1 MPGTTDTVKAKLTP
15 GEFVVRKEAVD
26 MIGVPMLNRLNNM
39 PEEGGHSAIDN
50 IIDMAT
56 MANMKM
62 MYGGGM
68 VKPNYAGGGMVQ
80 QYGHGGS
87 VDKMMGY
94 AEGGQLKS
102 VPQDNPGL
110 GKLPEMVRN
119 RMGYMQ
125 MGGMVDNSLMGM
137 AGYKR
142 GGYVSEKE
150 KRFPMGMKFKRYE
163 NGGEA
168 TLDEFEKNYAEAIMS
183 MKRAQAASD
192 MASEKRKGLELL
204 YGNLDFDDSM
214 LLPDAPATPE
224 KDILRAILNQA
235 LDKNVVRP
243 LSSDELMQLMPPK
256 KKQYLVPRSDRKFDW
271 RNMQNGG
278 EVDPLGIDKRQQM
291 GAKAYPGG
299 VGPVNDDPL
308 GIDQRQANPDM
319 YQGSMIS
326 PEFRPNPTIMLKQQ
340 EQLLQ
345 SQIEDSIQTKAMKT
359 LQLLKLKGLLNQG
372 ERIENPSP
380 MFDSRDNM
388 MRIRDSLRLD
398 DIRRNTI

>member
-15 GEFVVRKEAVD
+15 GEFVIRKEAVD
-26 MIGVPMLNRLNNM
+26 MIGVPMLNKLNNM
-39 PEEGGHSAIDN
+39 PKEGGHSAIDN

-56 MANMKM
+56 IANMKM

-137 AGYKR
+137 TGYKR

-150 KRFPMGMKFKRYE
+150 RRSPMGMKFKRYE

-168 TLDEFEKNYAEAIMS
+168 TLDEFEKNYAGAIV
-183 MKRAQAASD
+183 D
-192 MASEKRKGLELL
+192 L
-204 YGNLDFDDSM
+204 YFKDSM
-214 LLPDAPATPE
+214 LLPDAPTTPE
-224 KDILRAILNQA
+224 KDILKAILNQA

-256 KKQYLVPRSDRKFDW
+256 EKQYLVPRSDRKFDW

-308 GIDQRQANPDM
+308 GIGQRQANPDM

-326 PEFRPNPTIMLKQQ
+326 PEFRPNPTMMLKQQ
-340 EQLLQ
+340 EQMLQ

-359 LQLLKLKGLLNQG
+359 LQLLKLQGLLNQG

>member
-15 GEFVVRKEAVD
+15 GEFVIRKEAVD
-26 MIGVPMLNRLNNM
+26 MIGVPMLNKLNNM
-39 PEEGGHSAIDN
+39 PKEGGHSAIDN

-150 KRFPMGMKFKRYE
+150 RRSPMGMKFKRYE
-163 NGGEA
+163 NGGL
-168 TLDEFEKNYAEAIMS
+168 TGN
-183 MKRAQAASD
+183 AQADSLNAELERSI
-192 MASEKRKGLELL
+192 MERSKNPTGAGL
-204 YGNLDFDDSM
+204 G
-214 LLPDAPATPE
+214 
-224 KDILRAILNQA
+224 
-235 LDKNVVRP
+235 
-243 LSSDELMQLMPPK
+243 
-256 KKQYLVPRSDRKFDW
+256 
-271 RNMQNGG
+271 
-278 EVDPLGIDKRQQM
+278 
-291 GAKAYPGG
+291 
-299 VGPVNDDPL
+299 
-308 GIDQRQANPDM
+308 
-319 YQGSMIS
+319 MIS
-326 PEFRPNPTIMLKQQ
+326 PEFRPNPTMMLKQQ
-340 EQLLQ
+340 EQMLQ